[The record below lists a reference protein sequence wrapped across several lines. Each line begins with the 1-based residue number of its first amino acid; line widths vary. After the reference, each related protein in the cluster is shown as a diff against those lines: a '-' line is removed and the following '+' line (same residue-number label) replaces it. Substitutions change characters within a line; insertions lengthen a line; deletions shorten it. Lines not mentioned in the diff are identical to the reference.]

1 MSPRLP
7 RISSRA
13 TTTRLLAILFRGQA
27 FSILNELPPK
37 RLESGYAIDYATIEL
52 KTRGEIISLDN
63 FNNRAIIAR
72 FLRNLANESDY

>member
-1 MSPRLP
+1 MNCRQSDWNP
-7 RISSRA
+7 
-13 TTTRLLAILFRGQA
+13 
-27 FSILNELPPK
+27 
-37 RLESGYAIDYATIEL
+37 YAIDYATIEL

>member
-1 MSPRLP
+1 MNCRQSDWNP
-7 RISSRA
+7 
-13 TTTRLLAILFRGQA
+13 
-27 FSILNELPPK
+27 
-37 RLESGYAIDYATIEL
+37 IDYATIEL